1 VQMTLEPELI
11 DRRLIGLGWWIV
23 FGCHTRESGFST
35 TLFAVDGVI
44 VEDAGRAVGLRK
56 FYSWEYSHDEEGS
69 IALEHASFPS
79 PHRKS
84 LESIR
89 KPVVAQREQRFSDRY
104 LVTGKARFTG
114 RCS

>member
-1 VQMTLEPELI
+1 MLIALETGKSNRIIIYYVTSLSDPG
-11 DRRLIGLGWWIV
+11 RLV
-23 FGCHTRESGFST
+23 
-35 TLFAVDGVI
+35 GV
-44 VEDAGRAVGLRK
+44 RK
-56 FYSWEYSHDEEGS
+56 FYSWEYSPDEEGS

-104 LVTGKARFTG
+104 LVYRESPVYWTLFIALY
-114 RCS
+114 